1 MAPDRAA
8 DVLPRERS
16 SRVRRY
22 GASFDRQHLP
32 ADWSSTDNALERTAF
47 DFKDAPL
54 VIDDR
59 RELYTVEDLV
69 LVTSDGHRLLSIPQ
83 DGLLSLPPP

>member
-1 MAPDRAA
+1 M
-8 DVLPRERS
+8 VLSIEPC
-16 SRVRRY
+16 
-22 GASFDRQHLP
+22 
-32 ADWSSTDNALERTAF
+32 
-47 DFKDAPL
+47 L

-83 DGLLSLPPP
+83 DGLLYLPPP